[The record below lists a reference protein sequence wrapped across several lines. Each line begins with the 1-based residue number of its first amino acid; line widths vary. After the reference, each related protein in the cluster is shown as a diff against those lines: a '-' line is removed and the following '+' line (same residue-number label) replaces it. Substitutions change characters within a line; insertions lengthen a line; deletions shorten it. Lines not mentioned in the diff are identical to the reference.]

1 MKAIVIPVGAMPR
14 TIEID
19 GSLKSMQEV
28 VGGNI
33 EMCSWVFDD
42 KPAVYVNE
50 EGKFACEPNRAVYA
64 TKADEGCIKWDGSKV
79 KEGDLFEILFGDV
92 LCIGYDPETGE
103 DRDVTDEEIKR
114 VRERFGTL
122 RSIDSGW
129 MEALT
134 IKLQARAARA

>member
-1 MKAIVIPVGAMPR
+1 MNAILVPVGGMPR
-14 TIEID
+14 LVEID
-19 GSLKSMQEV
+19 GLKDMQRA

-33 EMCSWVFDD
+33 ELCSWVFDD
-42 KPAVYVNE
+42 QPTVYVNE
-50 EGKFACEPNRAVYA
+50 EGKFTCEPNRAVYA
-64 TKADEGCIKWDGSKV
+64 TEADEGAMKWDGSTV
-79 KEGDLFEILFGDV
+79 KSGDLLEILFGDI
-92 LCIGYDPETGE
+92 LCVGYDPETGE

>member
-1 MKAIVIPVGAMPR
+1 M
-14 TIEID
+14 
-19 GSLKSMQEV
+19 
-28 VGGNI
+28 
-33 EMCSWVFDD
+33 
-42 KPAVYVNE
+42 YVNE
-50 EGKFACEPNRAVYA
+50 EGKFTCEPNRAVYA

-79 KEGDLFEILFGDV
+79 KEGDFLEILFGDV
-92 LCIGYDPETGE
+92 LCVGYNPETGE

-114 VRERFGTL
+114 VRERVGTL

>member
-1 MKAIVIPVGAMPR
+1 M
-14 TIEID
+14 
-19 GSLKSMQEV
+19 
-28 VGGNI
+28 
-33 EMCSWVFDD
+33 
-42 KPAVYVNE
+42 
-50 EGKFACEPNRAVYA
+50 
-64 TKADEGCIKWDGSKV
+64 
-79 KEGDLFEILFGDV
+79 ILEASG
-92 LCIGYDPETGE
+92 IDPETGE